1 MEGKASILDQN
12 TTVQPLPS
20 FNLPISSL
28 QLEPVSNP
36 NQTKVDSQTMNLLM
50 QKFRNNFIISNTTI
64 DFEPVGLII
73 AKVTRNGKVRV
84 KFNQPLYVPD
94 FIEQP
99 NKVQDN
105 RRQLENFKI
114 PLNQIDVDRD
124 IFGIRLV
131 IQSDVE
137 PT

>member
-1 MEGKASILDQN
+1 
-12 TTVQPLPS
+12 
-20 FNLPISSL
+20 
-28 QLEPVSNP
+28 
-36 NQTKVDSQTMNLLM
+36 MNLLM